1 MCKADLKFM
10 QHLLDFIQEHTFE
23 DQLYFVV
30 EGRAGELE
38 LLWKRGELES
48 HWQLR
53 LRGVDGPWEL
63 IRRSELI
70 EELESRDV
78 DMVGVKRELNAVL
91 AVQIA
96 FADTVLR
103 DANQQFG
110 RDLVQRFVR
119 GHQGFLTELQAAIDQ
134 LTGNAKPSMSIV
146 SGGGEQTEVRAGHL
160 SIVRK

>member
-1 MCKADLKFM
+1 VCGADLKFM

-30 EGRAGELE
+30 EGRSGELE
-38 LLWKRGELES
+38 LFWKRGEVES

-53 LRGVDGPWEL
+53 PRGSEGPWEL

-70 EELESRDV
+70 AELESRHV

-96 FADTVLR
+96 FADMLLR

-110 RDLVQRFVR
+110 NELVERFVR
-119 GHQGFLTELQAAIDQ
+119 GHQGFLTELQAAIEQ
-134 LTGNAKPSMSIV
+134 LTGGTRPSMSIV
-146 SGGGEQTEVRAGHL
+146 PGGGEQTEVRAGHL
-160 SIVRK
+160 SVVRK

>member
-1 MCKADLKFM
+1 MCSAALKFM

-38 LLWKRGELES
+38 LLWKRGEIES
-48 HWQLR
+48 YWQLR
-53 LRGVDGPWEL
+53 PRGSDGPWEL

-70 EELESRDV
+70 RELELRDV

-103 DANQQFG
+103 DANQQLG

-119 GHQGFLTELQAAIDQ
+119 GHQSFLTELQAAIEQ
-134 LTGNAKPSMSIV
+134 LAGNARPSMTIV
-146 SGGGEQTEVRAGHL
+146 RGGGEQTEVRAGHL